1 MAGECL
7 PHKADLPTTPE
18 STSCPPSI
26 PGGCSLSGHSW
37 SPSKVQCLH
46 GFHLSTFGDLV
57 SWNRLLQRWDWRK
70 VNPPRLCKALQTHL
84 PSRPVWW
91 LISCLGK
98 RGISPLLVSSQQRL
112 RSRKFRTLPALPPKR
127 RTLSRSFATAST
139 FSFQRILL
147 HKGPSSAA
155 PPGYKFITAPLR
167 PNIGSQRSLV
177 LLTPELPSSH
187 SSPSKET
194 STLGG
199 VTSSTLP
206 LSSHY
211 RKQYKS
217 IVRHRTYRPRILDA
231 SAPVHISHIP
241 KEDFSLSLSQ
251 LPNMSI
257 WPSTPVPAHL
267 PFTRQKITGLIAS
280 RSPLLSLWLTNPE
293 HLGCTVTP

>member
-1 MAGECL
+1 VNIRVSPEFFGLAITGPTGWRMDCFVGNIGFCIISRSIQSPIKSFVLGIGFLTSHCLRMAGECL
-7 PHKADLPTTPE
+7 PHEADLPTTSE

-177 LLTPELPSSH
+177 LLTPERPSSH
-187 SSPSKET
+187 SSPSKGT
-194 STLGG
+194 PTLGG

-211 RKQYKS
+211 RKQ
-217 IVRHRTYRPRILDA
+217 
-231 SAPVHISHIP
+231 
-241 KEDFSLSLSQ
+241 
-251 LPNMSI
+251 
-257 WPSTPVPAHL
+257 
-267 PFTRQKITGLIAS
+267 
-280 RSPLLSLWLTNPE
+280 
-293 HLGCTVTP
+293 